1 MITPPDG
8 LQKGEVVPLSHGTR
22 VRIGLHDTIFRL
34 EWKDPMVVTT
44 SSMAKPEFDLLSK
57 TLRQSSGGGEG
68 FHLGRVTSQ
77 WSDHIT
83 HLVCQEVKLTI
94 KAANALA
101 KGVPIVTPLFFEDF
115 ATNMGS
121 QQVWRHY
128 QLNSIPFFR
137 A

>member
-1 MITPPDG
+1 M
-8 LQKGEVVPLSHGTR
+8 LVVVAVWTWACVLFYLRWKKLS
-22 VRIGLHDTIFRL
+22 RL
-34 EWKDPMVVTT
+34 E
-44 SSMAKPEFDLLSK
+44 
-57 TLRQSSGGGEG
+57 SGQAYRPDIESQ
-68 FHLGRVTSQ
+68 GRVTSQ
-77 WSDHIT
+77 WSDNIT

-128 QLNSIPFFR
+128 QLNSILFR

>member
-1 MITPPDG
+1 
-8 LQKGEVVPLSHGTR
+8 
-22 VRIGLHDTIFRL
+22 
-34 EWKDPMVVTT
+34 MVVTT